1 MSVITNF
8 VEHYQ
13 GPKLAILATGGG
25 MGLAQIASVPG
36 ASRVFHSFY
45 CPYETKE
52 SVRFLRANLVSKPEP
67 DGFLASAV
75 SQLAAEEFYEAMESK
90 YRDCNVLVVTAA
102 CTSLNFRRGL
112 NRAYIACLDK
122 NTNKMVVWHLKLP
135 KPITSEAEHR
145 IHTLESLCASRQTED
160 QLITD
165 VALRLVVGASI
176 TMEEMIANG
185 TLVRL
190 GS

>member
-90 YRDCNVLVVTAA
+90 YRDCNVLVVTADA
-102 CTSLNFRRGL
+102 S
-112 NRAYIACLDK
+112 
-122 NTNKMVVWHLKLP
+122 
-135 KPITSEAEHR
+135 AEGVP
-145 IHTLESLCASRQTED
+145 T
-160 QLITD
+160 
-165 VALRLVVGASI
+165 VVGEAI
-176 TMEEMIANG
+176 DWLPTDWVANIDDAHDIARVANNLLSDPRSG
-185 TLVRL
+185 RKATQALEIYTCNATKTWIDFLQNRQPNHC
-190 GS
+190 G